1 MAQLTS
7 SSVPAGGHPSY
18 EEEMRALIERLDIPD
33 EQRRFL
39 RSRWLDQVSYM
50 GDRAGEAKRR
60 YYGFRLA
67 TIIGGVVV
75 PALVSISL
83 AAQGRIDSNLDFG
96 MRLLTFMV
104 SAMIAITASV
114 DGFFHF
120 GDRWRHYRVNAER
133 LKGEGWQYL
142 TQTGGYRKA
151 TDPQQAFQGF
161 AARVEEILR
170 DDVEGFMS
178 QVADSSP
185 IEKHDIF
192 TKL

>member
-1 MAQLTS
+1 
-7 SSVPAGGHPSY
+7 
-18 EEEMRALIERLDIPD
+18 
-33 EQRRFL
+33 
-39 RSRWLDQVSYM
+39 M

-67 TIIGGVVV
+67 TVIGGVVV

-83 AAQGRIDSNLDFG
+83 AGQGRFDSNLDFG
-96 MRLLTFMV
+96 MRLLTFGV
-104 SAMIAITASV
+104 SAMIAVTASV

-133 LKGEGWQYL
+133 LKSEGWQYL